1 MKKIDPVVL
10 KETKYIFAFSL
21 VLSVLMQ
28 SVFLIVGKWDYTV
41 LAGNVLGLAASTGN
55 FFLMGLT
62 VQKSLSKK
70 EDDAKSFM
78 KLSQKMRMLMLFVVA
93 MLGYLIPFLK
103 TIAVII
109 PYVFPRIAIMLRP
122 VFNKKEK

>member
-1 MKKIDPVVL
+1 
-10 KETKYIFAFSL
+10 
-21 VLSVLMQ
+21 
-28 SVFLIVGKWDYTV
+28 
-41 LAGNVLGLAASTGN
+41 
-55 FFLMGLT
+55 MGLT